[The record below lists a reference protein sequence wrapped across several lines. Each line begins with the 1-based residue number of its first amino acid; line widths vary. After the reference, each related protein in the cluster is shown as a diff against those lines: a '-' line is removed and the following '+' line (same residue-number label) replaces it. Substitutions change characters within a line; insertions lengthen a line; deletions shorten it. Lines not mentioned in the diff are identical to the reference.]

1 MKNLFLL
8 FCLAICLTQCDSFPK
23 RKKIDQLWFY
33 SYSSNAVETDN
44 SITPA
49 NFLSLQP
56 DGSYTRDFGRFE
68 DGTWEE
74 KNSTLYLK
82 GRTGIIEF
90 PVKSLSAN

>member
-33 SYSSNAVETDN
+33 SYSSNAGETDN

-56 DGSYTRDFGRFE
+56 DGSYTEILENSKRVPGRR
-68 DGTWEE
+68 
-74 KNSTLYLK
+74 KIQRYISK
-82 GRTGIIEF
+82 VK
-90 PVKSLSAN
+90 PVSLSFL